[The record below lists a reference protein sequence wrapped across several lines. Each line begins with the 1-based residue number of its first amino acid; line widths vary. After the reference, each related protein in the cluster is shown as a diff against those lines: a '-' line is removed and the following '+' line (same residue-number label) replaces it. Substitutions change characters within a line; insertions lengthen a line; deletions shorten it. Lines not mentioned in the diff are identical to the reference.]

1 VKVSWKKH
9 GKHGSHH
16 RAVFFPSVILAGFL
30 LLMNFKSAHFFHTHG
45 FAFSENSEAS
55 KDMIFPT
62 SPPPPAWY
70 WIYWSLTRKCL
81 LAAPS
86 KSGGI
91 SIEKTL
97 TNGELTGLFPGSI

>member
-1 VKVSWKKH
+1 
-9 GKHGSHH
+9 
-16 RAVFFPSVILAGFL
+16 
-30 LLMNFKSAHFFHTHG
+30 MNFKSAHFFHTHG
-45 FAFSENSEAS
+45 FTFSENSEAS

-62 SPPPPAWY
+62 STPPPQHGTGFTGH
-70 WIYWSLTRKCL
+70 LQENVCL

>member
-1 VKVSWKKH
+1 
-9 GKHGSHH
+9 
-16 RAVFFPSVILAGFL
+16 
-30 LLMNFKSAHFFHTHG
+30 MNFKSAHFFHTHG
-45 FAFSENSEAS
+45 FVFSENSEAS

-62 SPPPPAWY
+62 STPPPHGTGFTGH
-70 WIYWSLTRKCL
+70 LQENVCL
-81 LAAPS
+81 IAAPS